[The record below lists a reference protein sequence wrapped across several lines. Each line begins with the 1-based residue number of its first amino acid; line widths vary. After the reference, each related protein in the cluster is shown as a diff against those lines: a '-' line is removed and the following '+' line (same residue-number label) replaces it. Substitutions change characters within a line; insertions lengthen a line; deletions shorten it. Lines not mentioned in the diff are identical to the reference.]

1 MNNKTTAT
9 FSLTPLGFII
19 FVVFLI
25 LKLVGVT
32 DMSWFWVFVPLW
44 IPIAFGI
51 VISLITLLI
60 CFIFYKIVK

>member
-32 DMSWFWVFVPLW
+32 DMSWFWVFFPLW